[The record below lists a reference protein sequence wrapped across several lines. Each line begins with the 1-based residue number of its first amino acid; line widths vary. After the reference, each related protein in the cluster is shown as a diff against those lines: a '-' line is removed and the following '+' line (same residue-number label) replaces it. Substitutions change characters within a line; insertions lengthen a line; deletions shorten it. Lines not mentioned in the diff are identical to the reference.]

1 MCKHLTDSEPV
12 TQETQIPTVIDLSV
26 LPVCVSATA
35 LGFSAHVPADVA
47 VLRRVQRPLQL
58 SSQPQ
63 GVCVLSRVGVVEEE
77 NHQQEEHVNQ
87 EVLAKDKIET

>member
-1 MCKHLTDSEPV
+1 M
-12 TQETQIPTVIDLSV
+12 
-26 LPVCVSATA
+26 
-35 LGFSAHVPADVA
+35 HVPADVA

-63 GVCVLSRVGVVEEE
+63 GVRVFGRVGVVEEE

-87 EVLAKDKIET
+87 EVLTRDKTSET